1 MHGFAADDNGH
12 RIAAA
17 VWDASLRSAGIA
29 LLALLVV
36 AYATGEEFEHTY
48 MLIGCAIAALIV
60 TNLYW
65 ELVRPHSL
73 HLRGAHAPHITL
85 AAALRG
91 SLTLDAPA
99 FVAIAVLVLTAVLA
113 AVALILMAATHHLWP
128 ATAVDE
134 MHEAVAYFA
143 LGLVALYIATV
154 LIASSDHLERRLARL
169 LRRR

>member
-1 MHGFAADDNGH
+1 
-12 RIAAA
+12 
-17 VWDASLRSAGIA
+17 
-29 LLALLVV
+29 LLVV
-36 AYATGEEFEHTY
+36 AYATCEEFEHTY
-48 MLIGCAIAALIV
+48 TLIGCAIAALIV
-60 TNLYW
+60 TSLYW

-73 HLRGAHAPHITL
+73 HLRGAHAPP
-85 AAALRG
+85 ALRG

-134 MHEAVAYFA
+134 KHEAVGYFA

-154 LIASSDHLERRLARL
+154 VIASSDHLERRLGRL
-169 LRRR
+169 LRRH